1 VDDPE
6 VPPGA
11 PTGRST
17 VARIA
22 AVLEALA
29 TTDGGVGV
37 RALARSS
44 GIDRSAVGRLLKQ
57 LSDLGLAVPA
67 DVPGRYAI
75 GARLFAIA
83 GAVTSRD
90 ELRAAARPALESL
103 AARFNETSYL
113 AVIEG
118 GRVVY
123 RDVIESSQPVRYVAE
138 LGVPTALH
146 AGAAGRAI
154 LAGMSDEEYEAW
166 QATAELGS
174 LTPATVVA
182 PDVLAALRATDRE
195 RGFSTSRGERV
206 SGGAAVAAPF
216 VDAGGRV
223 RGSLVVTCPETRLPA
238 ARAAEI
244 GAVVLVTAQHLSW
257 RLGAVVGPARRVPA
271 RTTGTTRR
279 VSAAARRSRPPRQ

>member
-1 VDDPE
+1 V
-6 VPPGA
+6 G
-11 PTGRST
+11 
-17 VARIA
+17 RIA

-29 TTDGGVGV
+29 TTHGGVGV
-37 RALARSS
+37 RALARST

-57 LSDLGLAVPA
+57 LADLGLAVPA

-75 GARLFAIA
+75 GPRLFAIA

-113 AVIEG
+113 AVIED

-123 RDVIESSQPVRYVAE
+123 RDVIESTQPVRYVAE

-154 LAGMSDEEYEAW
+154 LAGMSDAEYEAW
-166 QATAELGS
+166 QATAELVA
-174 LTPATVVA
+174 LTPATIVDPA
-182 PDVLAALRATDRE
+182 ALAALRAADLE
-195 RGFSTSRGERV
+195 RGYSTSHGERV
-206 SGGAAVAAPF
+206 PGGAAVAASF
-216 VDAGGRV
+216 VDGTGRV
-223 RGSLVVTCPETRLPA
+223 RGSLVVTCPEARLPK

-244 GAVVLVTAQHLSW
+244 GAVVVLTARHLSW
-257 RLGAVVGPARRVPA
+257 RLGAVAAPA
-271 RTTGTTRR
+271 
-279 VSAAARRSRPPRQ
+279 